1 MEMPK
6 WYREEMQM
14 AYESK
19 DVYLIVQLN
28 KNWFK
33 TLKEVEKKYENEHH
47 EN

>member
-19 DVYLIVQLN
+19 DIYLILRLN
-28 KNWFK
+28 RNWFK
-33 TLKEVEKKYENEHH
+33 TLKEVNEQQ
-47 EN
+47 EDN